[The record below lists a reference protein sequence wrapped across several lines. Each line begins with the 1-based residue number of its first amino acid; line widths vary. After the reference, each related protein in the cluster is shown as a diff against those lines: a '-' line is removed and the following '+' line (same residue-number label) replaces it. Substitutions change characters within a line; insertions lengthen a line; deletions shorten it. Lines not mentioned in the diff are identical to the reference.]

1 MKEYRVRFTPGAAQ
15 CISRLHPDNKRI
27 IRDALDELRHEPY
40 AGDDL
45 QDELAEFKSF
55 KPRKFRIIYSV
66 DDDNRVIHVFYVVQR
81 RDVYDQFRLLLTNL
95 KP

>member
-1 MKEYRVRFTPGAAQ
+1 MTEYRVRFTPEASLS
-15 CISRLHPDNKRI
+15 ISRLHPDNKRI
-27 IRDALDELRHEPY
+27 IRDALDDLRHEPY

-55 KPRKFRIIYSV
+55 KPKRFRIIYTI
-66 DDDNRVIHVFYVVQR
+66 DDDNRTVHIFYVGHR
-81 RDVYDQFRLLLTNL
+81 RDVYDQFRLLLTKL

>member
-1 MKEYRVRFTPGAAQ
+1 MKEYRVRFTPEAAF
-15 CISRLHPDNKRI
+15 CIFRLHPDNKKI
-27 IRDALDELRHEPY
+27 IRDALNELRHEPY

-45 QDELAEFKSF
+45 QDEFAEFKSF
-55 KPRKFRIIYSV
+55 KPKRFRIIYTV
-66 DDDNRVIHVFYVVQR
+66 DEDHKVVHVFYIGHR